1 MRVEGVPPLIGLAAL
16 SAGAERR
23 SHANFDVDHGAE
35 GTAPHGSA
43 MTPPATSVEMLVALA
58 SVDPVVERR
67 RKMASDAE
75 RGLALLERLH
85 QEAMGG
91 EILPE
96 RLAQLS
102 EWAATFTLPTDPAL
116 ARVARDIDLRVR
128 VELAKHDIQL

>member
-16 SAGAERR
+16 SAAAERR
-23 SHANFDVDHGAE
+23 SHAAFDVDHGAE
-35 GTAPHGSA
+35 GTTAHGPA
-43 MTPPATSVEMLVALA
+43 LTPPATSVEMLVALA

-67 RKMASDAE
+67 RKMATDAE

-85 QEAMGG
+85 QEAMDG

-102 EWAATFTLPTDPAL
+102 EWAASFTLPADPAL
-116 ARVARDIDLRVR
+116 ARVAQDIELRVR